1 MATLRALECLVAL
14 VDSGSV
20 TEAAAALRISQPAL
34 SHQILALEKEL
45 GTQVV
50 ERLPRGVRPTPAGRA
65 AAQEAR
71 SALHHAALAVTVGRK
86 VGRGEAG
93 LLRIA
98 SAETMT
104 PWLLTRAIREWRL
117 RRPEVDFEL
126 SEFISADR
134 MDEYMTAGHADVIVG
149 PRPTETMHHVELLGR
164 EEMVVVASGTH
175 PFADQPSVSLAAL
188 ANEPFI
194 HYVPENGMSVWV
206 DQLVAAHK
214 VTLHPVLRT
223 RSPRTAAGLAAA
235 DIGVTIVPVSA
246 LTARTEGGTVR
257 PLRPQILRDVIATIA
272 APGDELSRKFVDDL
286 RNRGLPDHGRAVFA

>member
-1 MATLRALECLVAL
+1 MATLRALECLVSI
-14 VDSGSV
+14 VDLGSV
-20 TEAAAALRISQPAL
+20 TQAAAALRISQPAL
-34 SHQILALEKEL
+34 SHQILSLEKEL

-50 ERLPRGVRPTPAGRA
+50 ERLPRGVRATPAGRA

-71 SALHHAALAVTVGRK
+71 SALHHAALAVTIGRK

-98 SAETMT
+98 TAETMT

-117 RRPEVDFEL
+117 RHPEVDFEL
-126 SEFISADR
+126 SEFTSADR
-134 MDEYMTAGHADVIVG
+134 MDEFMTAGHADLIVG
-149 PRPTETMHHVELLGR
+149 PRPTATTHHVELLGR

-175 PFADQPSVSLAAL
+175 PFAGKPSVSLSEL

-194 HYVPENGMSVWV
+194 HYVPENGLSVWV
-206 DQLVAAHK
+206 DELVAEHR
-214 VTLHPVLRT
+214 VTLNPVLRT

-246 LTARTEGGTVR
+246 LTARTDGTVR
-257 PLRPQILRDVIATIA
+257 PLRPRILRDVIATIA
-272 APGDELSRKFVDDL
+272 APADELSRRFVDDL
-286 RNRGLPDHGRAVFA
+286 RQRGLPDDGRAVFA

>member
-1 MATLRALECLVAL
+1 MATLRALECLVAI
-14 VDSGSV
+14 VDLGSV
-20 TEAAAALRISQPAL
+20 TQAAAALRISQPAL
-34 SHQILALEKEL
+34 SHQILSLEKEL

-71 SALHHAALAVTVGRK
+71 SALHHAALAVTIGRK

-98 SAETMT
+98 TAETMT

-117 RRPEVDFEL
+117 LHPEVDFEL
-126 SEFISADR
+126 SEFTSADR
-134 MDEYMTAGHADVIVG
+134 MDEFMNAGHADLIVG
-149 PRPTETMHHVELLGR
+149 PRPTETSHHVELLGR

-175 PFADQPSVSLAAL
+175 PFADLPSVGIAAL

-194 HYVPENGMSVWV
+194 HYVPENGLSVWV
-206 DQLVAAHK
+206 DKLMAEHK
-214 VTLHPVLRT
+214 VTLNPVLRT

-246 LTARTEGGTVR
+246 LPTRTEGTVR

-272 APGDELSRKFVDDL
+272 APADELSRRFVDDL
-286 RNRGLPDHGRAVFA
+286 SKRGLPDDGRAVFA

>member
-1 MATLRALECLVAL
+1 MATLRALECLVAI
-14 VDSGSV
+14 VDLGSV
-20 TEAAAALRISQPAL
+20 TQAAAALRISQPAL
-34 SHQILALEKEL
+34 SHQILSLEKEL

-71 SALHHAALAVTVGRK
+71 SALHHAALAVTIGRK

-98 SAETMT
+98 TAETMT

-117 RRPEVDFEL
+117 LHPEVDFEL
-126 SEFISADR
+126 SEFTSADR
-134 MDEYMTAGHADVIVG
+134 MDEFMNAGHADLIVG
-149 PRPTETMHHVELLGR
+149 PRPTETSHHVELLGR

-175 PFADQPSVSLAAL
+175 PFADLPSVGIAAL
-188 ANEPFI
+188 AGEPFI
-194 HYVPENGMSVWV
+194 HYVPENGLSVWV
-206 DQLVAAHK
+206 DKLMAEHK
-214 VTLHPVLRT
+214 VTLNPVLRT

-246 LTARTEGGTVR
+246 LPTRTEGTVR

-272 APGDELSRKFVDDL
+272 APADELSRRFVDDL
-286 RNRGLPDHGRAVFA
+286 SKRGLPDDGRAVFA

>member
-1 MATLRALECLVAL
+1 MATLRALECLVSI
-14 VDSGSV
+14 VDLGSV
-20 TEAAAALRISQPAL
+20 TRAAAALRISQPAL
-34 SHQILALEKEL
+34 SHQILSLEKEL

-71 SALHHAALAVTVGRK
+71 SALHHAALAVTIGRK

-98 SAETMT
+98 TAETMT

-117 RRPEVDFEL
+117 RHPEVDFEL
-126 SEFISADR
+126 SEFTSADR
-134 MDEYMTAGHADVIVG
+134 MDEFLSAGHADLIVG
-149 PRPTETMHHVELLGR
+149 PRPTETSHHVELLGR

-175 PFADQPSVSLAAL
+175 PFAGLPSVAVAAL
-188 ANEPFI
+188 AGEPFI
-194 HYVPENGMSVWV
+194 HYVPENGLSIWV
-206 DQLVAAHK
+206 DTLMAEHH
-214 VTLHPVLRT
+214 VTLNTILRT

-246 LTARTEGGTVR
+246 LSTRTEGTVR

-272 APGDELSRKFVDDL
+272 APADELSRRFVDDL
-286 RNRGLPDHGRAVFA
+286 AKRGLPDDGRAVFA